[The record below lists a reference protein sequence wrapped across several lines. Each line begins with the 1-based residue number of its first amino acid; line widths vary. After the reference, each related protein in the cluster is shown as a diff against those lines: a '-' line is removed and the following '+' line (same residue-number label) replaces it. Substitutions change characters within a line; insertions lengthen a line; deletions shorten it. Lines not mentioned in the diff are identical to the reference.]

1 VSLHESARGG
11 DRLATLTALRDV
23 LAEQIDNT
31 ESARDVAALSL
42 RLMDVL
48 RQVDEL
54 EKASAPAAP
63 KGSGIDEVNARRA
76 AREAGA
82 ARQA

>member
-1 VSLHESARGG
+1 VARI
-11 DRLATLTALRDV
+11 DRLRALADLLEESIVEASIGVRAQIAAQYRATLAD
-23 LAEQIDNT
+23 I
-31 ESARDVAALSL
+31 
-42 RLMDVL
+42 
-48 RQVDEL
+48 DEL

>member
-1 VSLHESARGG
+1 MARI
-11 DRLATLTALRDV
+11 DRLRALADLLEESIVEASIGVRAQIAAQYRATLAD
-23 LAEQIDNT
+23 I
-31 ESARDVAALSL
+31 
-42 RLMDVL
+42 
-48 RQVDEL
+48 DEL

>member
-1 VSLHESARGG
+1 MARI
-11 DRLATLTALRDV
+11 DRLRVLADTLETALDEATVGVKAQIAAQYRATL
-23 LAEQIDNT
+23 AEIEDI
-31 ESARDVAALSL
+31 
-42 RLMDVL
+42 
-48 RQVDEL
+48 

-63 KGSGIDEVNARRA
+63 KGSGLDEVTARRA